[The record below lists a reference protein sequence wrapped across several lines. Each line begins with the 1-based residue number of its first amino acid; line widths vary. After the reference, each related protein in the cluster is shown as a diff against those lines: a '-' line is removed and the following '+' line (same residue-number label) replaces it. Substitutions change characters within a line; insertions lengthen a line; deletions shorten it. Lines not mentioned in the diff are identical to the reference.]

1 MQPQIYINDERLDLF
16 PDDSINL
23 TQSVQSL
30 RDLTKVFTDFTK
42 SFRVPANDR
51 NNAIFKHYYKSEID
65 NGFDARTKKP
75 ARIDINGVTFK
86 YGKIQLNSVG
96 IKSTVP
102 EFYDI
107 EFFGNTIEIKDLIGD
122 DTLRDLEGLDLIGFD
137 YDSSEVISRLGF
149 NNPISFSLTSYKRR
163 FLWEDTNISTDS
175 EVNIKYDA
183 SFTDGII
190 WNELRGYIKCFEII
204 KAIESKYGLTF
215 SRDFFLRQ
223 EFFNLYMS
231 LGSGTDAQTPYNYQS
246 LENFD
251 VSVYQRDGA
260 QDRFT
265 GVLSSTITPVELDA
279 EYRMVFLVNGV
290 RQYES
295 SFGSGTRSFSYN
307 YGLVPFSS
315 INVEYAIE
323 TKSEINITALCKYKS
338 VLYLPPFGVG
348 ADYDLTESTT
358 THLITAPTFTPTL
371 LISDMKVLDWFSAII
386 KAFNL
391 VIVPQLDGTL
401 YVNDLNSWYYSGG
414 IIDISEYVDISELK
428 VSRGELFKEIAFTY
442 EDTEQILSNEYK
454 SQFGKQFGAEE
465 ISLAGLATDETLEI
479 QMPFENIQYERLTD
493 SAVQYAF
500 IVDSTLQPYDNK
512 PFLTYLPTQNNV
524 EIGINTES
532 AYVKA
537 IGVNVP
543 SHSVALLG
551 GFTAQFAAEYSE
563 FTGGLLDDNLYSRFY
578 SDYFGDLFSTKRR
591 KYELTAHFNP
601 TLLSKIAMNDRLII
615 NGVRYLIDNAE
626 TNILNGKTKLTLL
639 NDIFES
645 LFIGEES
652 SAVNA
657 KFGIYT
663 DSGAVSYT
671 GSPYAVV
678 SSPQD
683 WITPTINGGLVTF
696 TLDANKDGLDRAG
709 VIQIEDGLSNPTITI
724 LQPFNLLITW
734 DNNNITFD
742 NNNITF

>member
-122 DTLRDLEGLDLIGFD
+122 DTLRDLEDLDLNGFD

-175 EVNIKYDA
+175 EVNIKYNA

-231 LGSGTDAQTPYNYQS
+231 LGSGTDAQTPYNTTLINTDTFQFYSPSGTPGIFNNARYNIDVTVNSGVEPYRVAVEYNGGRVYESAFVTGSRSFEYDQQDVPFGNIEVKYYIESKAAIDVDVDTRVRTLIFPLGTQNDISNTTS
-246 LENFD
+246 L
-251 VSVYQRDGA
+251 
-260 QDRFT
+260 
-265 GVLSSTITPVELDA
+265 TIPTPVYE
-279 EYRMVFLVNGV
+279 V
-290 RQYES
+290 RS
-295 SFGSGTRSFSYN
+295 
-307 YGLVPFSS
+307 
-315 INVEYAIE
+315 
-323 TKSEINITALCKYKS
+323 
-338 VLYLPPFGVG
+338 
-348 ADYDLTESTT
+348 
-358 THLITAPTFTPTL
+358 

-465 ISLAGLATDETLEI
+465 ISLDGLATDETLEI
-479 QMPFENIQYERLTD
+479 QMPFENIQFERLTD

-543 SHSVALLG
+543 SHSVSLLG

-683 WITPTINGGLVTF
+683 WITPTINGGLVSF
-696 TLDANKDGLDRAG
+696 TLDANKDGSDRAG

-724 LQPFNLLITW
+724 LQPFDLRVTW